1 MFIAPDTEKYKAFKE
16 KLRNKEIPEGFPWES
31 WEECDKALKAS
42 FDQVFYGK
50 KESTAFGP
58 ATRLS
63 EDCLAGLFGESR
75 KKKA

>member
-1 MFIAPDTEKYKAFKE
+1 MFIAPNTEEYKAFKE
-16 KLRNKEIPEGFPWES
+16 KLRNKEVPEGFPWET
-31 WEECDKALKAS
+31 WEE
-42 FDQVFYGK
+42 FDAGMKKTFEEVFYGK

-75 KKKA
+75 KKV